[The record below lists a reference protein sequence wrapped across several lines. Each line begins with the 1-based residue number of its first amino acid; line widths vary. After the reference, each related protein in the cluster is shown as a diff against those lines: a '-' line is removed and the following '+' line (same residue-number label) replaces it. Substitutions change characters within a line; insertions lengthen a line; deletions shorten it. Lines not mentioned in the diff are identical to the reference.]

1 MTKEIFSLELA
12 RKLCAQGFKVVG
24 TRPNG
29 KKPWLTVYE
38 FEATEEFLEAFRK
51 EAEAYASN
59 KS

>member
-1 MTKEIFSLELA
+1 MTKEIFSLKLA
-12 RKLCAQGFKVVG
+12 SKLCEQGFKVVG
-24 TRPNG
+24 TRPNPI
-29 KKPWLTVYE
+29 KPWLIVYE